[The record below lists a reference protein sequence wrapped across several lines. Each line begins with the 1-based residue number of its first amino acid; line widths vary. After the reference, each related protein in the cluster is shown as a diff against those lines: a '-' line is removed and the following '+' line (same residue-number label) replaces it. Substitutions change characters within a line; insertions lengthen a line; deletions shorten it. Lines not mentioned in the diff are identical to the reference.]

1 MNEQSRYFKSM
12 KYVFHSHETCYNNLT
27 FLWLCRLIVWV
38 RFWWCFLWVF
48 LWKWRRNF
56 NFTEQQNITDPF
68 HPWDFFLIINYFQ
81 TTPMPF
87 LLLMA
92 GALNWSQ
99 NAMPLLQLS
108 SYKWHNKFIFKI
120 FQFDIVY
127 ESF

>member
-1 MNEQSRYFKSM
+1 MSKAVISNQWNLCSILTRPVTIILLFYDCVDLLCEWDFGD
-12 KYVFHSHETCYNNLT
+12 VFYG
-27 FLWLCRLIVWV
+27 F
-38 RFWWCFLWVF
+38 F